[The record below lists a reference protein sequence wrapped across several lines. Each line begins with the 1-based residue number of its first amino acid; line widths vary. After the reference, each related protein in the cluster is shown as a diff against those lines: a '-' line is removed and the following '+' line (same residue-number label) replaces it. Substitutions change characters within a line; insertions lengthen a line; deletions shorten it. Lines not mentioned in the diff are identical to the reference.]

1 MARKSKLLI
10 PKERAVFVFEKG
22 SQERSMVHQK
32 KSYHYVKKMLNIM
45 MAKSGVDAENFFI
58 GGHKEDV
65 ILYLSG
71 IIELYYLDSI
81 SIDLASDEY
90 SLDPDFDVPNKF
102 L

>member
-1 MARKSKLLI
+1 MVRKSKLLI

-32 KSYHYVKKMLNIM
+32 KSYNYVKKMLNIM
-45 MAKSGVDAENFFI
+45 MAKSGLDAENFFI

-90 SLDPDFDVPNKF
+90 SLDPDFDVPN
-102 L
+102 

>member
-1 MARKSKLLI
+1 
-10 PKERAVFVFEKG
+10 
-22 SQERSMVHQK
+22 
-32 KSYHYVKKMLNIM
+32 MLNIM
-45 MAKSGVDAENFFI
+45 MAKSGLDAENFFI